1 MALFEYI
8 LLGVAVLLLLSVIS
22 SKASTQLGV
31 PTLVLFLAIG
41 MLAGSDGPGGIYF
54 DSPWLA
60 QSLGTLALIFILF
73 SGGLDTKW
81 KEAKSVLWRGAI
93 LTTLGVILTA
103 AIVAYAAFY
112 VLDFTMLEAM
122 LLAAII
128 SSTDAA
134 AVFSILRSKQISLKG
149 DLRPLLELESGS
161 NDPMA
166 IFLTTSLIGLIMGQV
181 TSPTAV
187 EFLSGSA

>member
-93 LTTLGVILTA
+93 LSTLGVILTA
-103 AIVAYAAFY
+103 AIVA
-112 VLDFTMLEAM
+112 
-122 LLAAII
+122 
-128 SSTDAA
+128 
-134 AVFSILRSKQISLKG
+134 
-149 DLRPLLELESGS
+149 
-161 NDPMA
+161 
-166 IFLTTSLIGLIMGQV
+166 
-181 TSPTAV
+181 
-187 EFLSGSA
+187 

>member
-93 LTTLGVILTA
+93 LSTLGVIITA

-134 AVFSILRSKQISLKG
+134 AVFSILRSRQISLKS

-161 NDPMA
+161 NDPM
-166 IFLTTSLIGLIMGQV
+166 
-181 TSPTAV
+181 
-187 EFLSGSA
+187 